1 MMMTRIVMMLMIII
15 KIFGD
20 DMLVHCPRYLV
31 VHLHVELV
39 QVLRAELKQVLRESC
54 LLHIIS
60 LLVGLYWNSCN
71 CVLCIGLSIW
81 TMYLVVVDKS
91 ADNVNR
97 LRSLSSLCAAL

>member
-1 MMMTRIVMMLMIII
+1 MMVMIMI
-15 KIFGD
+15 KMFGD

-60 LLVGLYWNSCN
+60 LLVGLYWNSCIS
-71 CVLCIGLSIW
+71 VLAYKCFYVQGVPKCLRYMSILSE
-81 TMYLVVVDKS
+81 
-91 ADNVNR
+91 
-97 LRSLSSLCAAL
+97 